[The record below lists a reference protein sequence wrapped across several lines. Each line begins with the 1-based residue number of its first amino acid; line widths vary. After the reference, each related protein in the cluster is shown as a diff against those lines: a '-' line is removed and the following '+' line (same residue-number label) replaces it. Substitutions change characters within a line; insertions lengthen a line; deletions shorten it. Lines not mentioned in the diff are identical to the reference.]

1 MQAMN
6 ALISHVP
13 PLRRGKLGA
22 PPPLPAPATA
32 ASRSDAWDDM
42 STTSSGPRVCSA
54 FGPNPNYLSARQ
66 QRAAGRQAMAAR
78 STAMMA
84 AAGSRVALAPALRAV
99 PRGALA
105 QNTAVTQVRER
116 RD

>member
-1 MQAMN
+1 MGRHSVVGTEGLQ
-6 ALISHVP
+6 
-13 PLRRGKLGA
+13 
-22 PPPLPAPATA
+22 
-32 ASRSDAWDDM
+32 
-42 STTSSGPRVCSA
+42 RVRPKSEFTLCEC
-54 FGPNPNYLSARQ
+54 ARQ
-66 QRAAGRQAMAAR
+66 QGRQAMAAR

>member
-1 MQAMN
+1 MGR
-6 ALISHVP
+6 HEHK
-13 PLRRGKLGA
+13 RRDRGF
-22 PPPLPAPATA
+22 TA
-32 ASRSDAWDDM
+32 RSAKI
-42 STTSSGPRVCSA
+42 RIYEC
-54 FGPNPNYLSARQ
+54 ARQ
-66 QRAAGRQAMAAR
+66 QGRQAMAAR

>member
-1 MQAMN
+1 MGR
-6 ALISHVP
+6 HEHKC
-13 PLRRGKLGA
+13 RRDRGF
-22 PPPLPAPATA
+22 A
-32 ASRSDAWDDM
+32 ARSAKI
-42 STTSSGPRVCSA
+42 RI
-54 FGPNPNYLSARQ
+54 YLSARQ
-66 QRAAGRQAMAAR
+66 QGRQAMAAR